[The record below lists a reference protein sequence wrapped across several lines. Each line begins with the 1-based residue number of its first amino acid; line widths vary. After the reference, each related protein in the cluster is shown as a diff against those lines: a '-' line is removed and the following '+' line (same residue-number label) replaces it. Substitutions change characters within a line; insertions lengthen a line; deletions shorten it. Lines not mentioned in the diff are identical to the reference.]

1 MNSII
6 LSGRLT
12 TEPHYSEV
20 KDCPAGKWI
29 RFAVAGLAVD
39 MGKDKDGKP
48 TTLFF
53 DIAFRVYSE
62 KFAELLKKGEKVI
75 VKGSMSY
82 RDKEKDGKK
91 YRNWGVNVEHI
102 ELCLPPLEKPS
113 SAGGEADEDL
123 PF

>member
-12 TEPHYSEV
+12 TEPYYSEV

-29 RFAVAGLAVD
+29 RFAVASLAVD
-39 MGKDKDGKP
+39 MGKDKDGEP

-82 RDKEKDGKK
+82 RDKEKNGKK
-91 YRNWGVNVEHI
+91 YRNWMVNVEHI
-102 ELCLPPLEKPS
+102 EL
-113 SAGGEADEDL
+113 
-123 PF
+123 